1 MRRVIVIAGA
11 TASGKT
17 AASLALARMI
27 NCEIIS
33 SDARQVFVGMDI
45 GTAKPTPEERSAVRH
60 HLIDIRR
67 PDENY
72 NAAEY
77 SGDVHTVIN
86 SLPLDVIPVMVG
98 GSGMYINAALDGLSS
113 LPAEVDDDIRADVAR
128 ELAER
133 GRDAMYQELQRIDPE
148 AAALYADK
156 NPRRITRALE
166 VFRTTGRP
174 LTSFWKQ
181 QSREQRYDVLAVAIA
196 HEREGLRAR
205 INARAEQMWEA
216 GLVGE
221 TQALIKAGLN
231 PSAQSLQT
239 VGYREVLAFLSGQTT
254 SQGALQD
261 LKISTW
267 QYAKRQL
274 TWFMRDSRYSWISGE
289 PHVIAESILTLV
301 NERKWIAS

>member
-1 MRRVIVIAGA
+1 VIAGA

-239 VGYREVLAFLSGQTT
+239 VGYREALSFLSGQTT

>member
-1 MRRVIVIAGA
+1 
-11 TASGKT
+11 
-17 AASLALARMI
+17 MI